1 MLLKI
6 TEYAGLDERKL
17 MDVYSESNSENTDY
31 FYPDEADKQA
41 AVRMVEAGFL
51 DFLKNDF
58 FHQPEAAYWVLD
70 ENGEW
75 VSALRICRAPD
86 GPLYLEALE
95 TRPDKRGRGFAVRL
109 LSGVIDALKEEGP
122 FRLCDCVGK
131 RNAASIRTHESCG
144 FKIVSQAGYDHLSG
158 TADER
163 DYGFEYS
170 WPDLPAA
177 CDVDAR
183 HKETNEELLGF
194 FVEGAKAVL
203 GDDLVGIYLHGSSVM
218 GCYNPEKS
226 DVDLIVVVGEPLS
239 DAAKRA
245 FMEMVMAAN
254 ALGPKKGIEMSVVT
268 KDVCRP
274 FVYPTPY
281 ELHYSIGHLDR
292 YLADPEAYISE
303 MHGVD
308 WDLAAHFTVI
318 RARGRRLFGAPIEEV
333 FAEVPMEDYMD
344 SIWRDVADAKREIA
358 KYPMYLIL
366 NLTRVLAYKEEGL
379 VLSKKEGAEWAADK
393 LPAEFLPLVRAALEE
408 YTGSGDY
415 EYDTDCAERYAEYM
429 LRRISADSEL

>member
-170 WPDLPAA
+170 WPDPPA
-177 CDVDAR
+177 
-183 HKETNEELLGF
+183 T
-194 FVEGAKAVL
+194 
-203 GDDLVGIYLHGSSVM
+203 
-218 GCYNPEKS
+218 
-226 DVDLIVVVGEPLS
+226 
-239 DAAKRA
+239 
-245 FMEMVMAAN
+245 
-254 ALGPKKGIEMSVVT
+254 
-268 KDVCRP
+268 
-274 FVYPTPY
+274 
-281 ELHYSIGHLDR
+281 
-292 YLADPEAYISE
+292 
-303 MHGVD
+303 
-308 WDLAAHFTVI
+308 
-318 RARGRRLFGAPIEEV
+318 
-333 FAEVPMEDYMD
+333 
-344 SIWRDVADAKREIA
+344 
-358 KYPMYLIL
+358 
-366 NLTRVLAYKEEGL
+366 
-379 VLSKKEGAEWAADK
+379 
-393 LPAEFLPLVRAALEE
+393 
-408 YTGSGDY
+408 
-415 EYDTDCAERYAEYM
+415 
-429 LRRISADSEL
+429 